1 MLWAFLLAVLYLH
14 TVNWLTESHRHV
26 RYRGS
31 MLRGDASRKPEMKQH
46 LYLVPRSHTKGVQS
60 METQCAD
67 GHQDDTTHPIPPLHQ
82 SPLAVPS
89 TKKNPSGKIII
100 ALVIGL
106 AIGAFFYFDLGRFLS
121 LDALKDNRDHLLAF
135 TEDNYVAAVGI
146 FILAYAIVTG
156 LSLPG
161 AVILT
166 LAGGFAFGAV
176 WGTLFVNLGA
186 TTGAT
191 LAFLTARYLLRDTV
205 ERKFGASLRPVQ
217 EGFAKNAFSY
227 LLTLRLIPLFP
238 FFVVNLVSG
247 LTRVSAGTYIGATA
261 LGIIPGSFVY
271 AYAGRQLGT
280 INSLKEIASP
290 NVIGAFVLLGL
301 LALVPIVYKR
311 FAANKPAAENT

>member
-1 MLWAFLLAVLYLH
+1 
-14 TVNWLTESHRHV
+14 
-26 RYRGS
+26 
-31 MLRGDASRKPEMKQH
+31 
-46 LYLVPRSHTKGVQS
+46 
-60 METQCAD
+60 MEPPYA
-67 GHQDDTTHPIPPLHQ
+67 GEHQDHTPHPI
-82 SPLAVPS
+82 SPVGEDRISFAS
-89 TKKNPSGKIII
+89 TKAPSAGKVIL

-106 AIGAFFYFDLGRFLS
+106 AIVTFFYFDLGRFLS
-121 LDALKDNRDHLLAF
+121 LDALRENRDQLLAF
-135 TEDNYVAAVGI
+135 TDANYIMAVGI
-146 FILAYAIVTG
+146 FIGAYAIVTG

-166 LAGGFAFGAV
+166 LAGGFVFGAV
-176 WGTLFVNLGA
+176 LGTVFVNLGA

-191 LAFLTARYLLRDTV
+191 LAFLTARSLLRDTV
-205 ERKFGASLRPVQ
+205 EQKFGQSLRPFQ

-301 LALVPIVYKR
+301 LALVPVVYKK
-311 FAANKPAAENT
+311 FSAKPVS